1 MIVPLAVLALPGIV
15 KCLEVSDFGSFRLI
29 FEIEG

>member
-1 MIVPLAVLALPGIV
+1 MMAPLPVLALPGIV
-15 KCLEVSDFGSFRLI
+15 KSLEVSEFGSFRLI

>member
-1 MIVPLAVLALPGIV
+1 MMAPPASPEPPGIV
-15 KCLEVSDFGSFRLI
+15 KSLKVSDFGSFRLI

>member
-1 MIVPLAVLALPGIV
+1 MMAPPASRGLPGIV
-15 KCLEVSDFGSFRLI
+15 KSLEVSDFGSIRLI